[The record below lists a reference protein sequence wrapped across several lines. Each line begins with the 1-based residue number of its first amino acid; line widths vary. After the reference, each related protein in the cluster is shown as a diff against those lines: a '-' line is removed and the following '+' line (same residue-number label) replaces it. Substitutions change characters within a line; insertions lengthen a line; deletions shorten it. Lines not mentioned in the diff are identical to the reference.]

1 MGSLVCRHFLVDR
14 FHVEIL
20 KVYSERMLNQVS
32 TEELEALEVLA
43 EEHDIVLVSLLEN
56 LDVLGSNS
64 LQLFPNN

>member
-1 MGSLVCRHFLVDR
+1 
-14 FHVEIL
+14 
-20 KVYSERMLNQVS
+20 MLDQVS
-32 TEELEALEVLA
+32 MEELEALEVLA